1 MRFFINI
8 AIFILITLLTSCR
21 GDKHSEKNAQQKTAD
36 GELFTCSLHQQFVPV
51 FFGRS
56 GNVIAQIELQNND
69 SLSSVSLKRV
79 EIVLSDPQQA
89 QWLQHATITC
99 HTAINDTLYQ
109 SVEFGRSSLK
119 KSKFI
124 IKGLQKVERGKVS
137 LTVDFSAKPDIP
149 LESKVFLKEVRLYFR
164 GNTMH
169 TLTADSTFAYRPAL
183 VLRSAGEDNC
193 HTYRIPGIITTNKGT
208 LIAVYDNR
216 YNNSKDLQ
224 EDIDIGMSRSTDGGK
239 TWEPM
244 RVIMDMGQWGG
255 NPQRLNGTGDPCVLY
270 DHTTHTILVAALW
283 MSGLSERDVLWW
295 ASQPGMSPYETGQF
309 LIVKSTDDGL
319 SWSEPM
325 NITSQIKD
333 PKWQLLLAGPGR
345 GLALDDGT
353 LIFPAQFKQDIGVK
367 AIDGGQY
374 TCHSTIVYSRDGG
387 NQWHIANGAKPN
399 TTESQVVQLADGSL
413 MLNMRDD
420 LNRINKGEGNGR
432 AVATTHDMGKS
443 WEIHPSSNEALPE
456 PNCMAGL
463 IAHTVYMGSKPT
475 QILFFSNPN
484 SKTHRSHMTIQS
496 STDGGNTWPMGN
508 RILLNEKEGFGY
520 SCMTMVD
527 SAIIGIV
534 YEGVR
539 ELYFQKIS
547 IDDFK
552 LPLTE

>member
-169 TLTADSTFAYRPAL
+169 TLTANSTFAYRPAL
-183 VLRSAGEDNC
+183 VLRSAGRTTAI
-193 HTYRIPGIITTNKGT
+193 HTLFRELSPNKGT

-216 YNNSKDLQ
+216 YNNSKGLQ

-244 RVIMDMGQWGG
+244 R
-255 NPQRLNGTGDPCVLY
+255 
-270 DHTTHTILVAALW
+270 
-283 MSGLSERDVLWW
+283 
-295 ASQPGMSPYETGQF
+295 
-309 LIVKSTDDGL
+309 L
-319 SWSEPM
+319 SWTWVS
-325 NITSQIKD
+325 
-333 PKWQLLLAGPGR
+333 
-345 GLALDDGT
+345 
-353 LIFPAQFKQDIGVK
+353 GV
-367 AIDGGQY
+367 AIRTFQW
-374 TCHSTIVYSRDGG
+374 HRRSVYS
-387 NQWHIANGAKPN
+387 
-399 TTESQVVQLADGSL
+399 V
-413 MLNMRDD
+413 
-420 LNRINKGEGNGR
+420 
-432 AVATTHDMGKS
+432 
-443 WEIHPSSNEALPE
+443 
-456 PNCMAGL
+456 
-463 IAHTVYMGSKPT
+463 
-475 QILFFSNPN
+475 
-484 SKTHRSHMTIQS
+484 
-496 STDGGNTWPMGN
+496 
-508 RILLNEKEGFGY
+508 
-520 SCMTMVD
+520 
-527 SAIIGIV
+527 
-534 YEGVR
+534 
-539 ELYFQKIS
+539 
-547 IDDFK
+547 
-552 LPLTE
+552 

>member
-169 TLTADSTFAYRPAL
+169 TLTANSTFAYRPAL

-255 NPQRLNGTGDPCVLY
+255 NPQQLNGTGDPCILY

-283 MSGLSERDVLWW
+283 MSGLSERDMLWC
-295 ASQPGMSPYETGQF
+295 
-309 LIVKSTDDGL
+309 L

-443 WEIHPSSNEALPE
+443 WELHPSSNRALPE

-463 IAHTVYMGSKPT
+463 IAHTVHMGSKPT

-484 SKTHRSHMTIQS
+484 NKTHRSHMTIQA